1 MYGRVGIWGEVGWR
15 EDGGGMEVEVG
26 WRRIE
31 RGMIEL
37 RMGNDNEE
45 IMNAIEIYQS

>member
-1 MYGRVGIWGEVGWR
+1 MGESGFGVKWVGGR
-15 EDGGGMEVEVG
+15 MEVG

-45 IMNAIEIYQS
+45 IMNTIEIYQS